1 MPTVKILDSNN
12 YNIPSLRDVTLSWNV
27 QTQHSTAMNV
37 EAIELACREAARSLG
52 YQTLKDHQLLVVSS
66 LVKGSDVFG
75 VLPTGYGKSLCFTLL
90 PFVFDKLLGT
100 NNSIVIVIT
109 PLTAI
114 IKDQVS
120 S

>member
-1 MPTVKILDSNN
+1 MSVA
-12 YNIPSLRDVTLSWNV
+12 PSSA
-27 QTQHSTAMNV
+27 SP
-37 EAIELACREAARSLG
+37 E
-52 YQTLKDHQLLVVSS
+52 VS
-66 LVKGSDVFG
+66 VNTHVFG